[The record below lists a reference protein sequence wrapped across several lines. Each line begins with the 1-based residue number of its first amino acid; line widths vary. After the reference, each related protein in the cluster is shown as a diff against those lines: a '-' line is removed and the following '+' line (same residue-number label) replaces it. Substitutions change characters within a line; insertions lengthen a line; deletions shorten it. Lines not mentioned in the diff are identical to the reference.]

1 LPTRLLDWTENPMV
15 AAFFAC
21 RSHFDTDGAIYALK
35 TASFYDDAADPF
47 TVNRTAKYRPRH
59 ITRRITAQRGLFTIH
74 PQAMPPLPVGDSTR
88 GAYQLRIRFV
98 RSDAKERLLWDLS
111 RLDINARSLFPDLD
125 HLAEFL
131 AWVYSNDDP
140 CRGKS
145 DQ

>member
-1 LPTRLLDWTENPMV
+1 MV

-74 PQAMPPLPVGDSTR
+74 PQPCLHFQSVIVLMG
-88 GAYQLRIRFV
+88 RISSEFGSFAPMQ
-98 RSDAKERLLWDLS
+98 RSDY
-111 RLDINARSLFPDLD
+111 F
-125 HLAEFL
+125 
-131 AWVYSNDDP
+131 
-140 CRGKS
+140 GT
-145 DQ
+145 